1 MSDIDLLDA
10 TLDSCE
16 EECAEIDAE
25 VSKILNASG
34 PEAEARLTELTERPK
49 QVLDRLVRIQAA
61 LSRGFSGRA

>member
-34 PEAEARLTELTERPK
+34 PEAEARLTEERRK

>member
-1 MSDIDLLDA
+1 MRDIDLLDA

-25 VSKILNASG
+25 LSKILNASG
-34 PEAEARLTELTERPK
+34 PEAKARFTELTERRK

-61 LSRGFSGRA
+61 LSCGLSGRA